1 MAESEPPPAGP
12 TDERSRERTVAEHL
26 WRVAAADAL
35 PPGDVHATIELLL
48 RFLDAGLRRWIG
60 AEGYAA
66 LLSRAA
72 TDALR
77 SAPALA
83 AVSDV
88 FRDQP
93 APPLS
98 GRVEPS
104 DVEAAVKSLIVA
116 MARHLGAVI
125 GDDLALRLI
134 ALSAPPSTR
143 GPAGDATHPTV
154 P

>member
-1 MAESEPPPAGP
+1 MADGAPAPKGLA
-12 TDERSRERTVAEHL
+12 DERPRGIAEAERLWHL
-26 WRVAAADAL
+26 AARDAL
-35 PPGDVHATIELLL
+35 PQNDLHATVELLL
-48 RFLDAGLRRWIG
+48 RSLDTGLRRWIG

-72 TDALR
+72 SETLQ

-83 AVSDV
+83 AVTDV

-116 MARHLGAVI
+116 MSRHLGAVI